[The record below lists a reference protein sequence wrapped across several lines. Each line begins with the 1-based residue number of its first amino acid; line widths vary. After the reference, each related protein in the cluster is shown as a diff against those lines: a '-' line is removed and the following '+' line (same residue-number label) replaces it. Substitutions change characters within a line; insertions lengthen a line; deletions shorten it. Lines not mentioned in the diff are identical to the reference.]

1 MRNQK
6 SFRKDDVISAS
17 EIGQYTY
24 CSISWYLHRCGYDS
38 RTPMIEAGKK
48 THVDLG
54 NTIDNIQYEIKR
66 SKRFAVIGYLLLIFA
81 IIIIIYGVM

>member
-1 MRNQK
+1 MRDQK
-6 SFRKDDVISAS
+6 SFRRDDVISAS

-24 CSISWYLHRCGYDS
+24 CSISWYLHRCGYES

-54 NTIDNIQYEIKR
+54 NTIENIQYEIER
-66 SKRFAVIGYLLLIFA
+66 SKRFAVIGYLLLIFS